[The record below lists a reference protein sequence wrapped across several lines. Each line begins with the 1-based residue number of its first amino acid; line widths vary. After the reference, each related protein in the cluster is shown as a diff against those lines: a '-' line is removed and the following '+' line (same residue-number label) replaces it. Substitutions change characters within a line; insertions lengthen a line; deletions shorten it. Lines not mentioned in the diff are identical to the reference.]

1 MAIRPAK
8 FIQSSEF
15 VESSET
21 AAMHA
26 QIVCRQGKSDG
37 FAASAVEKSALAAG
51 PEYYFTTME
60 PLNGYEAAIA
70 P

>member
-1 MAIRPAK
+1 
-8 FIQSSEF
+8 
-15 VESSET
+15 
-21 AAMHA
+21 MHA